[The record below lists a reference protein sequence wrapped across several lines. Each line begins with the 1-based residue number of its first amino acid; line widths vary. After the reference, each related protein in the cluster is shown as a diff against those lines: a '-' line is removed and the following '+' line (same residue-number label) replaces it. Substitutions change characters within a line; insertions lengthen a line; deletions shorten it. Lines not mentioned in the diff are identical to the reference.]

1 MLCSSSPRQITINI
15 MPVNENITSSGPST
29 LVHAMQILQ
38 VTARGGHRGASV
50 DDYLNELS
58 FSRPTLYRL
67 LKGLKQQGFLRSSPI
82 RGRYLLGYELLVLGA
97 QAGNGAGL
105 RDLAR
110 PRLLALA
117 QRWGD
122 SFYLFAR
129 DGIYAVCLEVQ
140 NGAYPVGSFV
150 RATGGRLPLGVGQAS
165 IALLA
170 YLGADERGEIL
181 DHNATR
187 LRDDYAIAI
196 ADVEAEINHLLTHG
210 YARGVEGS
218 LLPEY
223 CGLAIPI
230 LDHSGH
236 PLGAMSCSMLKS
248 RMTTAHKLE
257 VLQGMQEEVAAMVNQ
272 AHGLLYLD

>member
-1 MLCSSSPRQITINI
+1 MTRAMPAHMPSPGRNTQQT
-15 MPVNENITSSGPST
+15 PST
-29 LVHAMQILQ
+29 LVHAMQVLQ
-38 VTARGGHRGASV
+38 ITARCGHRGASIN
-50 DDYLNELS
+50 DYLDALE

-67 LKGLKQQGFLRSSPI
+67 LKGLKQQGFLRSSPV

-105 RDLAR
+105 RDLVR

-117 QRWGD
+117 HRCGD

-129 DGIYAVCLEVQ
+129 DGFNAVCLEVQ

-150 RATGGRLPLGVGQAS
+150 SATGGRLPLGVGQAS

-170 YLGADERGEIL
+170 YLEADERSDIL
-181 DHNATR
+181 SHNAAR
-187 LRDDYAIAI
+187 LLCEYAIAV
-196 ADVEAEINHLLTHG
+196 ADVEAEIHYLLTHG
-210 YARGVEGS
+210 YAHGVEGS

-223 CGLAIPI
+223 SGLAIPI

-248 RMTTAHKLE
+248 RMTADHKAD
-257 VLQGMQEEVAAMVNQ
+257 VLKGMQDEVAAMVNK

>member
-1 MLCSSSPRQITINI
+1 MLCFSSHRQITINI
-15 MPVNENITSSGPST
+15 MPVNESTTTSGPTT

-129 DGIYAVCLEVQ
+129 DGVNAVCLEVQ

-181 DHNATR
+181 SHNAER
-187 LRDDYAIAI
+187 LMDEYAIAI
-196 ADVEAEINHLLTHG
+196 ADIEAEISHQLKHG

-223 CGLAIPI
+223 SGLAIPI

-248 RMTTAHKLE
+248 RMTKSHKLD
-257 VLQGMQEEVAAMVNQ
+257 VLQGMQKEVAAMVNQ

>member
-1 MLCSSSPRQITINI
+1 
-15 MPVNENITSSGPST
+15 MPVNENITSSGPTT

-67 LKGLKQQGFLRSSPI
+67 LKGLKQPQGFLRSSPI

-105 RDLAR
+105 RYPGPAEI
-110 PRLLALA
+110 AGVGT
-117 QRWGD
+117 RWGD

-187 LRDDYAIAI
+187 LRDDYAIAT

-210 YARGVEGS
+210 YARGVEGFS
-218 LLPEY
+218 APGRY

-248 RMTTAHKLE
+248 RMTPAR
-257 VLQGMQEEVAAMVNQ
+257 
-272 AHGLLYLD
+272 

>member
-1 MLCSSSPRQITINI
+1 
-15 MPVNENITSSGPST
+15 MPVNESITSSGPTT

-110 PRLLALA
+110 PRLLTLA

-129 DGIYAVCLEVQ
+129 DGVNAVCLEVQ

-170 YLGADERGEIL
+170 YLGADERSEIL
-181 DHNATR
+181 NHNAEQ
-187 LRDDYAIAI
+187 LMDEYAIAI
-196 ADVEAEINHLLTHG
+196 ADIEAEISHQLKHG

-223 CGLAIPI
+223 SGLAIPI
-230 LDHSGH
+230 LDHSGD

-248 RMTTAHKLE
+248 RMTKSHKLE

>member
-1 MLCSSSPRQITINI
+1 MTRD
-15 MPVNENITSSGPST
+15 MPVNGSNTHQSPTT

-38 VTARGGHRGASV
+38 ITASGGHRGASI
-50 DDYLNELS
+50 DDYLDELE

-97 QAGNGAGL
+97 QAGNGAVL

-129 DGIYAVCLEVQ
+129 DGVNAVCLEVQ

-165 IALLA
+165 VALLA
-170 YLGADERGEIL
+170 YLGADERNEIL
-181 DHNATR
+181 NHNAEQ
-187 LRDDYAIAI
+187 LMDEYAIAI
-196 ADVEAEINHLLTHG
+196 ADIEDEISHQLKHG
-210 YARGVEGS
+210 YSRGVEGS

-248 RMTTAHKLE
+248 RMTTDHKLD
-257 VLQGMQEEVAAMVNQ
+257 VLQDMQEEVAAMVNK

>member
-1 MLCSSSPRQITINI
+1 MAADNPID
-15 MPVNENITSSGPST
+15 VSGPST
-29 LVHAMQILQ
+29 LVHAMQILK
-38 VTARGGHRGASV
+38 VTAQGGHRGASIE
-50 DDYLNELS
+50 DYLTALD

-67 LKGLKQQGFLRSSPI
+67 LKSLKQQGFLRSSPV

-117 QRWGD
+117 QRLGD
-122 SFYLFAR
+122 SFYLFAQ
-129 DGIYAVCLEVQ
+129 DGVNAVCLEVQ

-150 RATGGRLPLGVGQAS
+150 RATGGRVPLGVGQAS

-170 YLGADERGEIL
+170 CLPEKEQRDILSRNADTLEHE
-181 DHNATR
+181 
-187 LRDDYAIAI
+187 YAISLSG
-196 ADVEAEINHLLTHG
+196 VNAEITHLKEHG
-210 YARGVEGS
+210 FARGVEGS

-223 CGLAIPI
+223 AGLAIPV

-236 PLGAMSCSMLKS
+236 PLGAVSCSMLKS
-248 RMTTAHKLE
+248 RMTPAHRQE
-257 VLQGMQEEVAAMVNQ
+257 VLDNMQAEVHEMVNQ
-272 AHGLLYLD
+272 AHGLLYLE

>member
-1 MLCSSSPRQITINI
+1 
-15 MPVNENITSSGPST
+15 MPVNESSTASGPTT
-29 LVHAMQILQ
+29 LNHAMQILQ
-38 VTARGGHRGASV
+38 VTARGGHRGASI
-50 DDYLNELS
+50 DDYLNALS

-67 LKGLKQQGFLRSSPI
+67 LKGLKQQGFLRSSPV

-129 DGIYAVCLEVQ
+129 DGVNAVCLEVQ

-170 YLGADERGEIL
+170 YLSADERDEIL
-181 DHNATR
+181 SHNAER
-187 LRDDYAIAI
+187 LIDEYAIAI
-196 ADVEAEINHLLTHG
+196 ADIDAEIAHQLKHG

-223 CGLAIPI
+223 SGLAIPI

-248 RMTTAHKLE
+248 RMTEDHKRE

>member
-1 MLCSSSPRQITINI
+1 MAATDQLGA
-15 MPVNENITSSGPST
+15 SGPST
-29 LVHAMQILQ
+29 LVHAMQILK
-38 VTARGGHRGASV
+38 VTAHGGHRGASI
-50 DDYLNELS
+50 DDYLTALD

-67 LKGLKQQGFLRSSPI
+67 LKSLKQQGFLRPSPV

-117 QRWGD
+117 QRLGD
-122 SFYLFAR
+122 SFYLFAQ
-129 DGIYAVCLEVQ
+129 DGVNAVCLEVQ

-150 RATGGRLPLGVGQAS
+150 RATGGRVPLGVGQAS

-170 YLGADERGEIL
+170 SLPEEEQRDILDRNAEIL
-181 DHNATR
+181 ER
-187 LRDDYAIAI
+187 EYAISTAAI
-196 ADVEAEINHLLTHG
+196 RAEIDHLKAQG
-210 YARGVEGS
+210 FARGVEGS

-223 CGLAIPI
+223 AGLAIPI

-248 RMTTAHKLE
+248 RMTDPHRRE
-257 VLQGMQEEVAAMVNQ
+257 VIANMQAEVREMISQ
-272 AHGLLYLD
+272 AHGLLYLE

>member
-1 MLCSSSPRQITINI
+1 MFCGVSPNNDNMMANYNQHEAT
-15 MPVNENITSSGPST
+15 GPST
-29 LVHAMQILQ
+29 LVHAMQVLK
-38 VTARGGHRGASV
+38 VTAHGGHRGASI
-50 DDYLNELS
+50 DDYLAALD

-67 LKGLKQQGFLRSSPI
+67 LKSLKQQGFLRSSPV

-105 RDLAR
+105 RDLSR

-117 QRWGD
+117 QRLGD
-122 SFYLFAR
+122 SFYLFAQ
-129 DGIYAVCLEVQ
+129 DGVNAVCLEVQ

-150 RATGGRLPLGVGQAS
+150 RATGGRVPLGVGQAS

-170 YLGADERGEIL
+170 HLPDEEQQGILSRNAETLLREYGISIAAVNVEI
-181 DHNATR
+181 T
-187 LRDDYAIAI
+187 
-196 ADVEAEINHLLTHG
+196 HLKEYG
-210 YARGVEGS
+210 FARGVEGS

-223 CGLAIPI
+223 AGLAIPI

-248 RMTTAHKLE
+248 RMTDAHRQEILE
-257 VLQGMQEEVAAMVNQ
+257 NMQAEVREMINQ
-272 AHGLLYLD
+272 SHGLLYLE

>member
-1 MLCSSSPRQITINI
+1 
-15 MPVNENITSSGPST
+15 MPVNESITSSGPTT

-110 PRLLALA
+110 PRLLTLA

-129 DGIYAVCLEVQ
+129 DGVHAVCLEVQ

-170 YLGADERGEIL
+170 YLGADERSEIL
-181 DHNATR
+181 NHNAER
-187 LRDDYAIAI
+187 LIDEYSIAI
-196 ADVEAEINHLLTHG
+196 ADIEAEIAHQLKHG

-223 CGLAIPI
+223 SGLAIPI

-248 RMTTAHKLE
+248 RMTKRHKLD